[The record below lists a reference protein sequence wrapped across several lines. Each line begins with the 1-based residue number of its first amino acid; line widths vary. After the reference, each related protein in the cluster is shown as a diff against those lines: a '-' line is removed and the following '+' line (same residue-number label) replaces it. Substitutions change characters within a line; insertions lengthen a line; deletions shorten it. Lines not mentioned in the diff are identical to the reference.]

1 MNEYITHSFP
11 FLFLGIL
18 PTVLFAVRGVMDLIV
33 PQSELFLKTVENL
46 LPLVRFFYFCYCS
59 NSAMVAATA
68 VCLAVGKLA
77 LI

>member
-1 MNEYITHSFP
+1 MNEYITHGFP

-46 LPLVRFFYFCYCS
+46 LPLVRFFFTFVTEVTPLWLLPLRS
-59 NSAMVAATA
+59 VWQLVSW
-68 VCLAVGKLA
+68 L
-77 LI
+77 